1 MVIREVIWT
10 KKFET
15 SFKRI
20 RDKRTKDRII
30 KQIERIIADPGVSKP
45 LRYSLKGERSVRIP
59 PYRLI
64 YKVEGDRLYLLRFF
78 HREKGY

>member
-30 KQIERIIADPGVSKP
+30 KQIERIIADPGVGKP

-64 YKVEGDRLYLLRFF
+64 YKVEVGRLYLLRFF

>member
-1 MVIREVIWT
+1 MIREVIWT

-64 YKVEGDRLYLLRFF
+64 YKVEVDRLYLLRFF